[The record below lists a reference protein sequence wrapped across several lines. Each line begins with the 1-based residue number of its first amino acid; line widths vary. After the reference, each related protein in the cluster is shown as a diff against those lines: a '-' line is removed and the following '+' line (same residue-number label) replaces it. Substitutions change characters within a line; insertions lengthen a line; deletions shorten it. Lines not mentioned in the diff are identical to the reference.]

1 MHQLKKHQL
10 AIGSLTLATVVA
22 SGFGVAAA
30 QTTPSP
36 TPSTTSTASPST
48 TPAASPSTTPS
59 AASNASP
66 SATSTTGP
74 AEVAK
79 PRPGKGGPK
88 HDLTVVSVQGLTLSL
103 TDADGAART
112 VTLPTAVKVGR
123 AGQTIQL
130 ADLKAGDKV
139 RLHMERQ
146 TDGTEKISS
155 VNVVLPKVDGVV
167 ASATTAALSVTGK
180 DGAATS
186 VALTA
191 NTIFT
196 KFGATA
202 NASAVA
208 VGDKIHAEGQLD
220 ASDKFTAL
228 TVKIA
233 APKSNGEVTAVSGNA
248 ITLAEKGT
256 TKTVTVTSAT
266 TYKRAGQA
274 AALTDVAVGSR
285 LHTEGTVAADGS
297 FTAVVVKIE
306 LPKVHG
312 DVTAVSGSTITVTD
326 KDQTRTFTV
335 TGKTVF
341 TKGSASATLGD
352 VVIGVH
358 VDAEGTASSDGAITA
373 LAVKIRS

>member
-1 MHQLKKHQL
+1 M
-10 AIGSLTLATVVA
+10 
-22 SGFGVAAA
+22 
-30 QTTPSP
+30 
-36 TPSTTSTASPST
+36 
-48 TPAASPSTTPS
+48 
-59 AASNASP
+59 
-66 SATSTTGP
+66 
-74 AEVAK
+74 
-79 PRPGKGGPK
+79 
-88 HDLTVVSVQGLTLSL
+88 
-103 TDADGAART
+103 
-112 VTLPTAVKVGR
+112 KVGR

-220 ASDKFTAL
+220 ASGKFTAL

-358 VDAEGTASSDGAITA
+358 VDAEGTASSAGAITA